1 MKITSFLILIP
12 ALLTGCASLMPL
24 EDGLTPFKGQPINH
38 LFSVIGFPDDI
49 ELIDNEI
56 TYRYQII
63 RSHTDLVTETER
75 ATGLEGQDPLIA
87 KTMMQPTQVNVEC
100 ELTVITDTHKTI
112 KRWRY
117 KEAYKGCTPYREK
130 LAAKIKQ

>member
-24 EDGLTPFKGQPINH
+24 EDGLTPFKDEPINH

-56 TYRYQII
+56 TYRYQITKN
-63 RSHTDLVTETER
+63 HTDLVTETER

-87 KTMMQPTQVNVEC
+87 KTMMQPTQV
-100 ELTVITDTHKTI
+100 LSLIHI
-112 KRWRY
+112 
-117 KEAYKGCTPYREK
+117 
-130 LAAKIKQ
+130 